1 MSPGMGIFFLRFQQ
15 LAKISMQKI
24 CEETEAAAGLG
35 VPSEHKKSVP
45 KIFFFFFFFFSVK
58 ILSFQEK
65 LGPTSDKKEV
75 GKRLD
80 CSGDK
85 LLITTANK

>member
-1 MSPGMGIFFLRFQQ
+1 MNPGMGIFFLLFQQ

-45 KIFFFFFFFFSVK
+45 KIDFFFFFFSVK

>member
-1 MSPGMGIFFLRFQQ
+1 
-15 LAKISMQKI
+15 MQKI

-45 KIFFFFFFFFSVK
+45 IFFLFFFFQRK

-85 LLITTANK
+85 ITNYYGK

>member
-1 MSPGMGIFFLRFQQ
+1 
-15 LAKISMQKI
+15 MQKI

-35 VPSEHKKSVP
+35 VPSEHK
-45 KIFFFFFFFFSVK
+45 
-58 ILSFQEK
+58 EK

-75 GKRLD
+75 RKRLD

-85 LLITTANK
+85 ITNYYGKYIILFSLVSYL